1 MSDRMEDA
9 MITELPGSEG
19 NVLGVRITGKVSLE
33 MEKQWIAKIEKVIQ
47 EYDKFSILVFL
58 DKHATWGLSAGVED
72 LKWLLTHLKRI
83 QKIGIIAGSHFWKWY
98 VALDKPFG
106 KMVGIEEKYF
116 EPAEL
121 DAAWKW
127 LKE

>member
-1 MSDRMEDA
+1 

-58 DKHATWGLSAGVED
+58 DKHATWGLSAGIED

-83 QKIGIIAGSHFWKWY
+83 QKIGIIADSRFWKWY

-106 KMVGIEEKYF
+106 KMFGIEEKYF